1 MKTFALWHSIV
12 VHLISNCCL
21 IVPIVLWLLFS
32 FHQIVV
38 WFHTINANLLSKC
51 CLIVICLS
59 FYCHLLLSIF
69 FFWLSFHS
77 CLTTLLRCTLFTVIY
92 FCCLLHKRA
101 NSEKDHYRSTLIL
114 TEFPINPF
122 LLELTGTEY
131 SPNHH
136 NTSKNNSD
144 SQTQKIFGP
153 QNQSYSSATQGC
165 VSWLLFCYN
174 PGVSSC
180 NLV

>member
-101 NSEKDHYRSTLIL
+101 NSLQINFDFNWISYQSFSSGADGYWIL
-114 TEFPINPF
+114 
-122 LLELTGTEY
+122 
-131 SPNHH
+131 
-136 NTSKNNSD
+136 SKP
-144 SQTQKIFGP
+144 SQYFKK
-153 QNQSYSSATQGC
+153 
-165 VSWLLFCYN
+165 
-174 PGVSSC
+174 
-180 NLV
+180 